1 MVSIDLN
8 CDLGEGRG
16 SDEGVMPYIT
26 SANIACGFH
35 ASDPVLMRKTVE
47 LAVRHGVAIGA
58 HPSYPDRADFGR
70 GAMECSAE
78 ELAADVTY
86 QVGALWAFCRG
97 HGVRLHHVKPHGA
110 IYNQAADS
118 LPVAFA
124 IARAVQM
131 IDADLILVCLANSA
145 MVTAAQQAGVAY
157 VQEAFAD
164 RAYTREGRLVPR
176 DEPGAVLHDAAL
188 IAERAR
194 KMVIGKSVVA
204 IDGTEVPL
212 DFETLC
218 VHGDTAG
225 AVEIVRAIRRSLEEA
240 NVTVRSFGR

>member
-8 CDLGEGRG
+8 CDLGEGAVA
-16 SDEGVMPYIT
+16 DESVMPYIT

-47 LAVRHGVAIGA
+47 LAARHGVAIGA
-58 HPSYPDRADFGR
+58 HPSYPDRAEFGR
-70 GAMECSAE
+70 SAMERRAE
-78 ELAADVTY
+78 EIAADVTY
-86 QVGALWAFCRG
+86 QVGALWAFCRSQ
-97 HGVRLHHVKPHGA
+97 GVPLHHVKPHGA
-110 IYNQAADS
+110 LYNQAAVS

-124 IARAVQM
+124 IARAVQK

-145 MVTAAQQAGVAY
+145 MVAAARQAGVAY

-164 RAYTREGRLVPR
+164 RAYTREGRLTPR
-176 DEPGAVLHDAAL
+176 EQPGAVLHDAAL

-194 KMVIGKSVVA
+194 KMVTGKTVAA
-204 IDGTEVPL
+204 IDGTEPPL
-212 DFETLC
+212 DFDTLC

-240 NVTVRSFGR
+240 NVTVRAFGR